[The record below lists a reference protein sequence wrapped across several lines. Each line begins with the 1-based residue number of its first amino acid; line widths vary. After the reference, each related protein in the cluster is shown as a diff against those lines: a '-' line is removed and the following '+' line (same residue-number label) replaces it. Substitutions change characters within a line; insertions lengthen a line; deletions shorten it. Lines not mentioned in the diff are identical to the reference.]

1 MHFQIKTMSHG
12 KYSNR
17 HFYTGHKIEKKIK
30 RNAKHLHLNQVS
42 NSIIHSSSI
51 HNSKYIHQRFDQ
63 QKCPIVRFGHMMSF
77 YFCTH
82 YRIAE

>member
-30 RNAKHLHLNQVS
+30 RNAKHLHLNQHSFFYLLKAVS
-42 NSIIHSSSI
+42 IQFIYFTRQYTTCLEYFNA
-51 HNSKYIHQRFDQ
+51 NFD
-63 QKCPIVRFGHMMSF
+63 
-77 YFCTH
+77 
-82 YRIAE
+82 

>member
-30 RNAKHLHLNQVS
+30 RNARHLHLNQVS
-42 NSIIHSSSI
+42 NSIVIHCSSI
-51 HNSKYIHQRFDQ
+51 LAFTIQNTYINVLTNRN
-63 QKCPIVRFGHMMSF
+63 VL
-77 YFCTH
+77 
-82 YRIAE
+82 